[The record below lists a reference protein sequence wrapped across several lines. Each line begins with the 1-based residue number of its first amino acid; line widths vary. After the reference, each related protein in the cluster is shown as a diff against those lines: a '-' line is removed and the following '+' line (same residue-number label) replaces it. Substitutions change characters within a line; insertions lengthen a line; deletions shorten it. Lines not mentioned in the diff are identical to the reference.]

1 MKEKKRNDVD
11 KYGNF
16 WKTFRSKGDHVEE
29 KTDGDAEKEL
39 EVDFGEDDLN
49 DADIEVY
56 QDLVDIVDSASA
68 GPSSG

>member
-1 MKEKKRNDVD
+1 MKEKKRKDVD
-11 KYGNF
+11 KYDNF

-29 KTDGDAEKEL
+29 KTDGDVEKEL

-49 DADIEVY
+49 DADLEVY
-56 QDLVDIVDSASA
+56 QDLVDIVDSAGA